1 MSEVST
7 SSSKRI
13 PHPQKKI
20 SNHQLDIMREH
31 GVSEDIIKSM
41 VESGDAVGRSRTS
54 NRRGW
59 MLDNEPVYPSLS
71 FKGLNGRVATTE
83 MEDFRSKYYELLSE
97 NVDVVD
103 TTDID
108 SDSKDVN

>member
-31 GVSEDIIKSM
+31 GVSEDVIKKM
-41 VESGDAVGRSRTS
+41 VESG
-54 NRRGW
+54 
-59 MLDNEPVYPSLS
+59 EPVYPSLS